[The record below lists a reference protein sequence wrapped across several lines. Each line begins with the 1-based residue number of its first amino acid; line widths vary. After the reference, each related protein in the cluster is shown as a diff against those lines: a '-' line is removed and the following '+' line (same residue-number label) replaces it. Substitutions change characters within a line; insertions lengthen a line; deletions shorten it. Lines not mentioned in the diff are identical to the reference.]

1 MNRQQRNMLR
11 EGLAIGIGWVAT
23 RVFMIYVWWLS
34 AQYIM
39 NDVTYY
45 YTEMANPN
53 TSALIE
59 YPTPILW
66 LMRLIYFVTQGN
78 YDSFFN
84 LVVAAMVVLDAL
96 VTVML
101 FWRSSALS
109 AGYWVVFLT
118 LLGPIMWFRID
129 LIPATGVTLGL
140 LFLASRPRVGGAL
153 LAVGAATKIWPA
165 LLILPALGRNRDARR
180 RGLGFAVAGA
190 LLAFASLLLNG
201 WGRSVSP
208 IVWQNQRG
216 LQIESL
222 SATWAMIQHVNPAQT
237 VRVVY
242 TNYHAYQVTG
252 PGVGS
257 AETVANWLM
266 VLAIAYALAIAVV
279 LALVPAIQDGP
290 NAGDRPGLAFALLLA
305 ATAIIAAMIAANK
318 TFSPQYLI
326 WLAGPLSLVLAG
338 AKIGPQRRWAIATVA
353 LGCVIAGLTQLI
365 FPLNY
370 NGLLANPGN
379 PQITG
384 LLVTRN
390 LLMAILTVWLMVW
403 AAHTAWRVA
412 KPRVSRQ
419 DPS

>member
-1 MNRQQRNMLR
+1 MSRVPRGLLRQ
-11 EGLAIGIGWVAT
+11 GLAVGIGWIAT

-45 YTEMANPN
+45 YTQMANPDS
-53 TSALIE
+53 SALVE

-66 LMRLIYFVTQGN
+66 LMRLIDFVTHGN
-78 YDSFFN
+78 YDGFFN
-84 LVVAAMVVLDAL
+84 LVVAVMVVLDAF

-101 FWRSSALS
+101 FWRASALS
-109 AGYWVVFLT
+109 AGYWVAFLT

-129 LIPATGVTLGL
+129 LIPATAVTLGL
-140 LFLASRPRVGGAL
+140 LFLATRPRTGGAL

-165 LLILPALGRNRDARR
+165 LLILPALGRNPGARR
-180 RGLGFAVAGA
+180 RGIGFAAAGA
-190 LLAFASLLLNG
+190 VLACVSLLLNG

-208 IVWQNQRG
+208 ITWQNQRG

-222 SATWAMIQHVNPAQT
+222 SATWAMIQHAASAQI

-242 TNYHAYQVTG
+242 TIYHAYQVTG
-252 PGVGS
+252 RGVGS

-266 VLAIAYALAIAVV
+266 VVAIVYAVAVAVMLAVV
-279 LALVPAIQDGP
+279 PMIKDGP
-290 NAGDRPGLAFALLLA
+290 EAADRPGLAFAIVLA

-326 WLAGPLSLVLAG
+326 WLAGPLSLVLAW
-338 AKIGPQRRWAIATVA
+338 AKTTSQKRWAVTASVI
-353 LGCVIAGLTQLI
+353 GCVIAGLTQLI

-379 PQITG
+379 PEITG
-384 LLVTRN
+384 LLVARN
-390 LLMAILTVWLMVW
+390 LLMATLTLLLMAW
-403 AAHTAWRVA
+403 AAVTAWRIA
-412 KPRVSRQ
+412 NQRPAR
-419 DPS
+419 